1 MMFDDMTEKV
11 MQSML
16 YKASKMGSEFVT
28 PEHVLYTCLD
38 LPVFT
43 KALVMNGGDP
53 KELKADLD
61 DFLTTMLP
69 AVKKSENEDI
79 RSIGDRISDSFARM
93 IEMAVEVAEH
103 TGSKHICLYH
113 VIYAMSKLEES
124 FAEYFLTQQVGKISD
139 FVSTLELLI
148 NGSAPALPYDDEFPD
163 EDMGAPEDFV
173 LEYARLMNDMVGER
187 NPLIGRD
194 SELDRII
201 RILLRK
207 EKNNPLLIGEP
218 GVGKTS
224 IVYGLVERIEKGEVP
239 EGLKKAPVYAL
250 EVGALL
256 AGTQYR
262 GDFEKRFLDIMDALE
277 DMERPIVFIDE
288 IHNLIGAGSSGS
300 GGMDASN
307 MMKPYLEGGNIRFIG
322 ATTYD
327 EHKKYF
333 SKNATLSRRFQKVDI
348 KEPTEDEALRILEGI
363 KSSYEHYHN
372 VKYGKDVLLH
382 AVHLSK
388 QFIGGRFLPDKAID
402 LIDEAAAYRRMHP
415 LTGQKKQTV
424 GKDVIETVLAEIGNI
439 PKQTAEQSELDGLKD
454 LYERITGSIYG
465 QEEAVR
471 RITEAICMSRAG
483 LLADNKPIASFLFVG
498 PTGVGKTEVAKVLA
512 KELGV
517 EFIRF
522 DMSEYAE
529 KHTVSKLIGSP
540 AGYVGYD
547 DGGLLTDAIRK
558 TPHCVLLLDEIEK
571 AHPDIYNVLL
581 QVMDYAS
588 LTDNR
593 GQKAD
598 FRNVIIIM
606 TSNAGAR
613 MIGKQNIGFGASKF
627 NDSVMMEEVKRVFT
641 PEFRNRLSA
650 VVTFNHM
657 NSRMAGQI
665 TDKKIAELSE
675 RLKTRKVQIQVGD
688 DAKDYIVKRAITK
701 DYGGRE
707 IERIIDSEVKPLF
720 VSEILFGSLK
730 NGGDAKL
737 IMKDGKPALEGKRS
751 AQGSSVKK
759 TIEPEDLINGKKTG
773 PKKPDTKNSGSKKSD
788 PKKPGPAKGGKA
800 QAGKK
805 LSQKVK
811 RSSGKKEE
819 E

>member
-1 MMFDDMTEKV
+1 MVFNDMTEKI
-11 MQSML
+11 MQTTL
-16 YKASKMGSEFVT
+16 FTAAQMGSEMVT
-28 PEHVLYTCLD
+28 PEHVLYACLD
-38 LPVFT
+38 VPVFV
-43 KALVMNGGDP
+43 KALNMNGGNP
-53 KELKADLD
+53 KLLRDDLD
-61 DFLTTMLP
+61 DFFKTMLP
-69 AVKKSENEDI
+69 EKKSDEKPDM
-79 RSIGDRISDSFARM
+79 RTIGERISDSFAAM
-93 IEMAVEVAEH
+93 IEMSVETAEH
-103 TGSKHICLYH
+103 MGSEYICLYH
-113 VIYAMSKLEES
+113 VIYAMGKLKES
-124 FAEYFLTQQVGKISD
+124 FAEFFLSQQVGRIED
-139 FVSTLELLI
+139 FVSTLQLLTE
-148 NGSAPALPYDDEFPD
+148 NNESALPPYDDEAD
-163 EDMGAPEDFV
+163 EGEYDSPESFV
-173 LEYARLMNDMVGER
+173 LEYARLMNEHIGER

-194 SELDRII
+194 KELDRII

-207 EKNNPLLIGEP
+207 EKNNPLLLGEP

-224 IVYGLVERIEKGEVP
+224 VVYGLVERIEKEEVP
-239 EGLKKAPVYAL
+239 DELKHAPVYNL

-277 DMERPIVFIDE
+277 DMEKPIVFIDE
-288 IHNLIGAGSSGS
+288 IHSLIGAGSSG
-300 GGMDASN
+300 GGSMDASN
-307 MMKPYLEGGNIRFIG
+307 MMKPYLENGNIRFIG

-348 KEPTEDEALRILEGI
+348 KEPDEEEALRILEGI
-363 KSSYEHYHN
+363 KRSYEHYHN
-372 VKYGKDVLLH
+372 VKYGRDVLKA

-388 QFIGGRFLPDKAID
+388 EYIGGRCLPDKAID

-415 LTGQKKQTV
+415 IKGQKRQTV
-424 GKDVIETVLAEIGNI
+424 GKDVIETVLAEVGNI
-439 PKQTAEQSELDGLKD
+439 PRQTAASSELEGLKN
-454 LYERITGSIYG
+454 LYERITSFIFG

-471 RITEAICMSRAG
+471 RIVDSICMSRAG

-512 KELGV
+512 KEMGV

-613 MIGKQNIGFGASKF
+613 LIGKQNIGFGAGRF

-650 VVTFNHM
+650 IVTFNHM
-657 NSRMAGQI
+657 NSKMAGQI
-665 TDKKIAELSE
+665 AEKKLSELSGK
-675 RLKTRKVQIQVGD
+675 LKQRKVELHV
-688 DAKDYIVKRAITK
+688 KDEAREYIIKRGITK

-707 IERIIDSEVKPLF
+707 IERVIDGEIKPLF

-730 NGGDAKL
+730 NGGDTYL
-737 IMKDGKPALEGKRS
+737 TVKDGKPAITGASSVKR
-751 AQGSSVKK
+751 SVKK
-759 TIEPEDLINGKKTG
+759 TIEPDDL
-773 PKKPDTKNSGSKKSD
+773 
-788 PKKPGPAKGGKA
+788 
-800 QAGKK
+800 
-805 LSQKVK
+805 L
-811 RSSGKKEE
+811 SGKKKKITQGVRKSNRRNGKTGEGQDDE
-819 E
+819 

>member
-1 MMFDDMTEKV
+1 
-11 MQSML
+11 
-16 YKASKMGSEFVT
+16 
-28 PEHVLYTCLD
+28 
-38 LPVFT
+38 
-43 KALVMNGGDP
+43 
-53 KELKADLD
+53 
-61 DFLTTMLP
+61 
-69 AVKKSENEDI
+69 
-79 RSIGDRISDSFARM
+79 
-93 IEMAVEVAEH
+93 
-103 TGSKHICLYH
+103 
-113 VIYAMSKLEES
+113 
-124 FAEYFLTQQVGKISD
+124 
-139 FVSTLELLI
+139 
-148 NGSAPALPYDDEFPD
+148 
-163 EDMGAPEDFV
+163 
-173 LEYARLMNDMVGER
+173 
-187 NPLIGRD
+187 
-194 SELDRII
+194 
-201 RILLRK
+201 
-207 EKNNPLLIGEP
+207 
-218 GVGKTS
+218 
-224 IVYGLVERIEKGEVP
+224 
-239 EGLKKAPVYAL
+239 
-250 EVGALL
+250 
-256 AGTQYR
+256 
-262 GDFEKRFLDIMDALE
+262 
-277 DMERPIVFIDE
+277 
-288 IHNLIGAGSSGS
+288 
-300 GGMDASN
+300 
-307 MMKPYLEGGNIRFIG
+307 
-322 ATTYD
+322 
-327 EHKKYF
+327 
-333 SKNATLSRRFQKVDI
+333 
-348 KEPTEDEALRILEGI
+348 
-363 KSSYEHYHN
+363 
-372 VKYGKDVLLH
+372 
-382 AVHLSK
+382 
-388 QFIGGRFLPDKAID
+388 
-402 LIDEAAAYRRMHP
+402 
-415 LTGQKKQTV
+415 
-424 GKDVIETVLAEIGNI
+424 
-439 PKQTAEQSELDGLKD
+439 
-454 LYERITGSIYG
+454 
-465 QEEAVR
+465 
-471 RITEAICMSRAG
+471 
-483 LLADNKPIASFLFVG
+483 
-498 PTGVGKTEVAKVLA
+498 
-512 KELGV
+512 
-517 EFIRF
+517 
-522 DMSEYAE
+522 MSEYAE

-613 MIGKQNIGFGASKF
+613 MIGKQNIGFGASRF

-751 AQGSSVKK
+751 AHGSSVKK

-800 QAGKK
+800 QAGNK

>member
-1 MMFDDMTEKV
+1 MVFDDITEKI
-11 MQSML
+11 MQATL
-16 YKASKMGSEFVT
+16 FKASELGSEFVT

-43 KALVMNGGDP
+43 RALAMNGGDP
-53 KELKADLD
+53 KMLKADLE
-61 DFLTTMLP
+61 DFLKTMLP
-69 AVKKSENEDI
+69 AIKTEKDT
-79 RSIGDRISDSFARM
+79 RSIGERISDSFATM
-93 IEMAVEVAEH
+93 IETAVELAEH
-103 TGSKHICLYH
+103 TGSKFICLHH
-113 VIYAMSKLEES
+113 VIFAMSRLKES
-124 FAEYFLTQQVGKISD
+124 FAEFFLSQQVGKIAD
-139 FVSTLELLI
+139 LASTLELLTEER
-148 NGSAPALPYDDEFPD
+148 NEELPFGDEYEDEYDS
-163 EDMGAPEDFV
+163 PEGFV
-173 LEYARLMNDMVGER
+173 LEYAKLMNEQIKGR
-187 NPLIGRD
+187 NPLVGREQ
-194 SELDRII
+194 ELDRII

-224 IVYGLVERIEKGEVP
+224 IVYGLVERIENGDVP
-239 EGLKKAPVYAL
+239 EALKQASVYSL

-277 DMERPIVFIDE
+277 EMDRPIVFVDE
-288 IHNLIGAGSSGS
+288 IHNLIGAGSSGN

-333 SKNATLSRRFQKVDI
+333 AKNATLSRRFQKVDI
-348 KEPTEDEALRILEGI
+348 KEPDEDEALKILEGI

-372 VKYGKDVLLH
+372 VKYGKDVLSH

-388 QFIGGRFLPDKAID
+388 EFIGGRYLPDKAID

-424 GKDVIETVLAEIGNI
+424 GKDVIETVLAEVGNI
-439 PKQTAEQSELDGLKD
+439 PRQTAQQSELEGLKN
-454 LYERITGSIYG
+454 LYERITGSIFG

-471 RITEAICMSRAG
+471 RIVDAICMSRAG
-483 LLADNKPIASFLFVG
+483 LLAENKPIASFLFVG

-558 TPHCVLLLDEIEK
+558 TPHCVLLLDDIEK
-571 AHPDIYNVLL
+571 AYPDIYNVLL

-613 MIGKQNIGFGASKF
+613 MIGKQNIGFGASRF

-657 NSRMAGQI
+657 NNRMAGQI
-665 TDKKIAELSE
+665 TDKKIGELSS
-675 RLKTRKVQIQVGD
+675 RLKSRKVEIHVED
-688 DAKDYIVKRAITK
+688 SARDYIIKRAVTK
-701 DYGGRE
+701 NYGGRE
-707 IERIIDSEVKPLF
+707 IERIIDGEIKPLF
-720 VSEILFGSLK
+720 VSEILFGGLK
-730 NGGDAKL
+730 NGGDVYL
-737 IMKDGKPALEGKRS
+737 TLKDDKPALEGKKPERK
-751 AQGSSVKK
+751 AEKEAGKKPVKKK
-759 TIEPEDLINGKKTG
+759 TIEPKDLMSGKKKTE
-773 PKKPDTKNSGSKKSD
+773 SR
-788 PKKPGPAKGGKA
+788 
-800 QAGKK
+800 KK

-811 RSSGKKEE
+811 RNPGKKEE